1 MQYRTGRARAV
12 VIAVL
17 GTAVLG
23 AAPPA
28 FAGPASGRS
37 GRELARRARAVTD
50 HLSGRLPVATYGG
63 FDAYVSEGLKLSE
76 GDIAQL
82 KSRLLD

>member
-28 FAGPASGRS
+28 FAGPRAAVRRTPRVRHS
-37 GRELARRARAVTD
+37 ARQ
-50 HLSGRLPVATYGG
+50 
-63 FDAYVSEGLKLSE
+63 
-76 GDIAQL
+76 GDIAHL